1 MGQLSDSGVVNCW
14 QSGYLTQETVGAAGT
29 QTEGVGVG
37 VVVDVD
43 VANVVGG
50 AVVTGALASQ
60 SRL

>member
-1 MGQLSDSGVVNCW
+1 MNWGH
-14 QSGYLTQETVGAAGT
+14 SGYLTQNTVGAAGT

-37 VVVDVD
+37 VVVVVDVDVD

-50 AVVTGALASQ
+50 SVVTGAFVPQ

>member
-1 MGQLSDSGVVNCW
+1 MNWGH
-14 QSGYLTQETVGAAGT
+14 SGYLTQNTVGAAGT

-37 VVVDVD
+37 VGVGVVVVVDVDVD

-50 AVVTGALASQ
+50 SVVTGAFVPQ

>member
-1 MGQLSDSGVVNCW
+1 VNW
-14 QSGYLTQETVGAAGT
+14 GHSGYLTQNTVGAAGT

-37 VVVDVD
+37 VVVVVDVDVD

-50 AVVTGALASQ
+50 SVVTGAFVPQ